1 MAACDNKNL
10 DEILRLYVPEYGN
23 NSKESNF
30 IRNIISFNNDPT
42 SLKIKMMLISRC
54 VKDKGLIT
62 TLTPNMFD
70 NIKECLKTFEN
81 SSKGNCDL
89 DLINLIR
96 MMQLEKLICAISAE
110 YEDYSGINAL
120 KTALQDAKFKKFL
133 TLNVNNNIDEYYFT
147 AQGMAA
153 PARVREIPDT
163 SVPVAQIN
171 ITYKLSVPQAAQIP
185 EEAVL
190 FATSIAAGVPSGIA
204 TAITAAITATTLAP
218 GTDFNTLQ
226 AAHPDARELYQKY
239 SYLLY
244 YINEIKSDNI
254 PNPSN
259 PQLNIDAANNCNNY
273 FILSL
278 IEILK
283 FASNPKNY
291 NMDDK
296 IKIYAILYALI
307 KNLYPVG
314 VGGNDNLRRYFYK
327 IVKGETTKCA
337 PRSFSEAYNG
347 DLSTGGYN
355 NKNGN
360 INYYLCKCNF
370 KQSFKQVSAKSSREA
385 AKMVANKVLK
395 GNKKSIKFSLKRMV
409 GKKEKCYDYE
419 ASLNKNGKVVIK
431 NQ

>member
-1 MAACDNKNL
+1 MACNNNNQL
-10 DEILRLYVPEYGN
+10 NEILRLYVPEYGN

-70 NIKECLKTFEN
+70 NIKDCLKTFEN

-110 YEDYSGINAL
+110 YQDYSGIRAL
-120 KTALQDAKFKKFL
+120 KTALQQDAKFKNFL
-133 TLNVNNNIDEYYFT
+133 TLNVDNIDEYYYT
-147 AQGMAA
+147 GPATPA
-153 PARVREIPDT
+153 PGTRGEIPNT
-163 SVPVAQIN
+163 STAVAQII
-171 ITYKLSVPQAAQIP
+171 ITYKLSEASATPIP
-185 EEAVL
+185 EGAVL
-190 FATSIAAGVPSGIA
+190 FTAGAAGGA
-204 TAITAAITATTLAP
+204 DGAAGDINNPVGLAAP
-218 GTDFNTLQ
+218 PVANQ
-226 AAHPDARELYQKY
+226 IPDIY

-244 YINEIKSDNI
+244 YINEIKRDNV
-254 PNPSN
+254 PNNSN
-259 PQLNIDAANNCNNY
+259 PLLNIDTAADCPNY

-327 IVKGETTKCA
+327 IVKGSDTKCA
-337 PRSFSEAYNG
+337 PRSFSEPYTG

-355 NKNGN
+355 NKNGD
-360 INYYLCKCNF
+360 IKYYLCKCNF

-385 AKMVANKVLK
+385 AKMVAMKVLK

-419 ASLNKNGKVVIK
+419 ASLNNNGKIVIK